1 MNLPNFIILG
11 TYKLQKAT
19 NEKVLTL

>member
-1 MNLPNFIILG
+1 MKLQNFMVFG

-19 NEKVLTL
+19 K